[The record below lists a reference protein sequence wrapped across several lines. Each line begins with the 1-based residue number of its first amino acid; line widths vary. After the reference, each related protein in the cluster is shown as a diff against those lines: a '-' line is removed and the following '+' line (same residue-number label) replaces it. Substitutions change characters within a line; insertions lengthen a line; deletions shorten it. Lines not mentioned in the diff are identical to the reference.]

1 MSNIFGV
8 SHISSTCFTA
18 KIILAC
24 CTKKT
29 RDNWSIAYLL
39 HSFSSVFFLSS
50 KFIFFPHKLNDIVS
64 LLPKRALLSSFPA
77 SIYMFKVSNKNTS
90 TRWKIC
96 SKLTVKTPELW
107 AGRCWDSTIWPI
119 LCSSWPIRSELLRV
133 LAIII
138 VTIIIIITIIMIIII
153 IIIILI
159 ITIIIVRRVS
169 FV

>member
-64 LLPKRALLSSFPA
+64 LLPKRALLRSFPA

-90 TRWKIC
+90 ARWKIC
-96 SKLTVKTPELW
+96 SKLIVKTPELW
-107 AGRCWDSTIWPI
+107 AGKCWDSTIWPV
-119 LCSSWPIRSELLRV
+119 LRSSWPIRSELLYV

-138 VTIIIIITIIMIIII
+138 VKITIIII
-153 IIIILI
+153 IIIKI
-159 ITIIIVRRVS
+159 IIIIVRRVS

>member
-24 CTKKT
+24 WTKKT
-29 RDNWSIAYLL
+29 RDNWSIAHLL
-39 HSFSSVFFLSS
+39 HRNSFPSVFFFLISV
-50 KFIFFPHKLNDIVS
+50 FIFFPHKLNDIVS
-64 LLPKRALLSSFPA
+64 LLPKRALLRSFPA

-107 AGRCWDSTIWPI
+107 AGKCWDSTIWPI
-119 LCSSWPIRSELLRV
+119 LRSSWPIRSELLCV
-133 LAIII
+133 LVIII
-138 VTIIIIITIIMIIII
+138 VTITIIII
-153 IIIILI
+153 IIIII
-159 ITIIIVRRVS
+159 IKIIIIIVRRVS